1 MAELIPAA
9 KLRKL
14 EQLRAAYHAEL
25 PQRLD
30 AIESCWAGV
39 RSGHAAA
46 AQVEEL
52 QRLVHSLAG
61 SAGTFGMAAL
71 GQAARAL
78 EQAFSG
84 RGSAAN
90 KPDAQ
95 QCTLVDA
102 GVASLHELARQVP
115 AAVVVPEPPA
125 ARGPDASEAEN
136 RLLFVIEDDAVLAE
150 TMAAQL
156 GAFGWSVNRLPNA
169 TAARAALLGTRPAAV
184 IVDMTLPEGPHA
196 GPELIRGVQVSTNSH
211 LPHVIVSSH
220 WDWHSRLA
228 AARSGAD
235 AYFVKPVDFAAL
247 SDRLDTLTRRSQ
259 PQPYRVLIVE
269 DTVILAE
276 HYAQVLAGAGMEARV
291 VVDAAQLLEVL
302 ADFSPELVLMDL
314 YMPVCTGIEAA
325 RVVRQD
331 PKFTGLPIVFLSTES
346 GRAQQLVA
354 MQTGADD
361 FLEKPINDADLVA
374 AVSVRAE
381 RFRALAA
388 LIRQDSLTGLLNHI
402 AFKLQLE
409 NEISRV
415 QRSGTALT
423 LAMLDIDLF
432 KQVND
437 NHGHPVGDRVIHGL
451 AQLLRKRLRKSDL
464 IGRYGGEEFGV
475 LMPDTPVAVA
485 VHVIDALRE
494 QFAQVLFASA
504 KHDPFHCTFSA
515 GVAAFSAGVEAGL
528 LLRSADEALYVA
540 KRGGRNRVCV
550 AGPAE

>member
-1 MAELIPAA
+1 MAEPVPPA

-30 AIESCWAGV
+30 VIESHWADV
-39 RSGHAAA
+39 RRGDAAA
-46 AQVEEL
+46 SHIEAL

-71 GQAARAL
+71 GQAARSL

-84 RGSAAN
+84 LGSTAHM
-90 KPDAQ
+90 PHAQ
-95 QCTLVDA
+95 QYAVLDA
-102 GVASLHELARQVP
+102 GIASLREHASQMP
-115 AAVVVPEPPA
+115 AAVAEPGPRA
-125 ARGPDASEAEN
+125 ARESDAAAVEN

-150 TMAAQL
+150 TMATQL
-156 GAFGWSVNRLPNA
+156 GAFGWNVNRLPNA
-169 TAARAALLGTRPAAV
+169 TAAREALRCARPAAV
-184 IVDMTLPEGPHA
+184 IVDMTLPEGAHA
-196 GPELIRGVQVSTNSH
+196 GPELISGVQVSTNAH
-211 LPHVIVSSH
+211 VPHVIVSSH
-220 WDWHSRLA
+220 WDWYSRLA

-247 SDRLDTLTRRSQ
+247 TDRLDTLTRRSQ

-276 HYAQVLAGAGMEARV
+276 HYAQVLADAGMEARI
-291 VVDAAQLLEVL
+291 VVDAARLLDVL

-314 YMPVCTGIEAA
+314 YMPACTGIEAA

-381 RFRALAA
+381 RFRTLAA

-402 AFKLQLE
+402 TFKLQLE
-409 NEISRV
+409 TEISRV
-415 QRSGTALT
+415 QRSDAALT
-423 LAMLDIDLF
+423 LVMLDIDHF
-432 KQVND
+432 KRVND
-437 NHGHPVGDRVIHGL
+437 DHGHPVGDRVIHGL

-475 LMPDTPVAVA
+475 LMPDTSLAVA
-485 VHVIDALRE
+485 ARVIDAVRE
-494 QFAQVLFASA
+494 QFGQIDFAGP
-504 KHDPFHCTFSA
+504 KHAPFRCSFSA
-515 GVAAFSAGVEAGL
+515 GVAAFSEGVDASA
-528 LLRSADEALYVA
+528 LLRATDEALYVA
-540 KRGGRNRVCV
+540 KRSGRNRVNA
-550 AGPAE
+550 AGGVQ